1 MATDPIA
8 ALEHATRS
16 RWAAIGAA
24 AKATAE
30 KRSSVVDKLT
40 KQKLLPPDTTF
51 VMFGSLARNEVTTGS
66 DLDWT
71 LLADG
76 QSDTQHRDVTRKI
89 KELVKHDNHK
99 PPGPTE
105 LFGTMTFSHE
115 LVHLIGG
122 DADTNRNTTRRILLL
137 LESRGIVDNDPV
149 RDRVLR
155 NILKRYL
162 QEDLDYHESHKQK
175 RRVPRFLLNDIE
187 RFWRTMAVDYANK
200 RRDRDKGWALR
211 NFKLRLS
218 RKLTFTAGLAMC
230 MSCQFRPPRLLEEA
244 SPDDFRGEL
253 ENYLIGF
260 SNKPPLHVLA
270 EFVLNFDSK
279 DTAKAL
285 DAGKAIFDAYDKFLE
300 VLDNEDNRN
309 HLDNLSRECA
319 GSDEVFAQASEIG
332 TAFQDGL
339 CKLFFETNDELTK
352 ATQRYGVF

>member
-1 MATDPIA
+1 MTTDPIV
-8 ALEHATRS
+8 ALENATGS
-16 RWAAIGAA
+16 RWTAIKAA
-24 AKATAE
+24 ADAATE
-30 KRSSVVDKLT
+30 KRRALADHLAKAKLV
-40 KQKLLPPDTTF
+40 PPDTTF
-51 VMFGSLARNEVTTGS
+51 VMFGSLARNEVTAGS

-71 LLADG
+71 LLVDG
-76 QSDTQHRDVTRKI
+76 QSDTQHLDVTKAI
-89 KELVKHDNHK
+89 KQLVEADNK
-99 PPGPTE
+99 PPGPTA

-162 QEDLDYHESHKQK
+162 QEDLGYHEFREWK

-200 RRDRDKGWALR
+200 RRDRGTGWALR

-230 MSCQFRPPRLLEEA
+230 MSCQFRSPKSLEEA
-244 SPDDFRGEL
+244 SSADFYGEL

-260 SNKPPLHVLA
+260 SNKPPLHVVA
-270 EFVLNFDSK
+270 EFVLNFESK
-279 DTAKAL
+279 DAGKAFE
-285 DAGKAIFDAYDKFLE
+285 AGKAIFDAYDRFLAM
-300 VLDNEDNRN
+300 LGDTTNRD
-309 HLDNLSRECA
+309 HLDKLDASNA
-319 GSDEVFAQASEIG
+319 GSDKIFTEASAIG
-332 TAFQDGL
+332 TSFQDGL
-339 CKLFFETNDELTK
+339 CKLFFETNGELTQ